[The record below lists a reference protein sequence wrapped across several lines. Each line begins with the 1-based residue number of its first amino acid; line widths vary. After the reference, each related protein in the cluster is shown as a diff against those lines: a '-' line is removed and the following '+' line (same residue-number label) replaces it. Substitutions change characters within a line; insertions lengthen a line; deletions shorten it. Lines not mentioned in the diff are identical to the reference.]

1 MIYRGLSLSLIF
13 AMSVKLRKSS
23 RLRSH
28 CTLISVPRTT
38 NLSISIAL
46 SCSQFIQQPLTP
58 RRHIPPSR
66 LEVLGIPRVGN
77 IAGLLG
83 VVHQEAELAVR
94 VAAADALHIPQIRTV
109 HADQQIA
116 FVVVPLRE
124 LPCRMTIAGYLML
137 RQLALCRRI
146 DRVANLLPAGCC
158 RLDIEL

>member
-1 MIYRGLSLSLIF
+1 M
-13 AMSVKLRKSS
+13 
-23 RLRSH
+23 
-28 CTLISVPRTT
+28 
-38 NLSISIAL
+38 
-46 SCSQFIQQPLTP
+46 QQSLTP
-58 RRHIPPSR
+58 LQYILPRC
-66 LEVLGIPRVGN
+66 LEIARVPRVGY